1 MFVVGA
7 VALATYALHGFS
19 GLLTRD
25 LSVYSYA
32 GQQVADGVPP
42 YVGILNRA
50 GPLAHV
56 IPGIGVGIAR
66 LGDFDDV
73 LTMRRLFW
81 VIAALCVC
89 AVYLLARDLFTSRLA
104 GVASAA
110 TFLTFSGFVHYATS
124 GPREK
129 TPMTLFIVCALWAA
143 TRRRWFTAGVFVSLA
158 TLCLQIA
165 FPASFAAVVAAA
177 LVLEPGGRLR
187 ALGRIALGGAVPV
200 AVCGVWFALAGSLR
214 QSIDAFYVI
223 NARYT
228 TPNPV
233 LDELD
238 TVWLDARTA
247 YGLSLWLLFGGLVA
261 LIALALAGLRKGPGR
276 TDVVLAAF
284 SVGVVVGLLWNL
296 KDYDAW
302 PDLFPMLPF
311 AAVGVGG
318 LFALMAKRVSPR
330 TAVAVTVAWSVA
342 AIGVAG
348 QYALSERNDKLVAQ
362 RESVAAVL
370 GELPA
375 TARIISVE
383 APQPLVLS
391 GRKNPTRHQMFRSGL
406 QDYVEDIWPGGLD
419 GYRRSIVARNP
430 TLVSMGE
437 TVSETWRKSIQPE
450 YVYIGRGPDWYWYAR
465 ASLGEAKLAAL
476 RRATGYEPGD

>member
-7 VALATYALHGFS
+7 VALVTYALHGFN
-19 GLLTRD
+19 GMLTRD

-56 IPGIGVGIAR
+56 IPGIGVVIAR

-81 VIAALCVC
+81 VIAAVCVC

-110 TFLTFSGFVHYATS
+110 TFLTFSGFIHYATS

-143 TRRRWFTAGVFVSLA
+143 TKRRWFTAGLFVSLA

-177 LVLEPGGRLR
+177 LVLEPRGRLR
-187 ALGRIALGGAVPV
+187 ALGRVALGGAVPV
-200 AVCGVWFALAGSLR
+200 AVLGVWFALAGSLR

-233 LDELD
+233 LDELES
-238 TVWLDARTA
+238 VWLDARTA

-261 LIALALAGLRKGPGR
+261 LIALAVAGLLRGPGR
-276 TDVVLAAF
+276 TDVLLGAF

-311 AAVGVGG
+311 AAVGIGG
-318 LFALMAKRVSPR
+318 LFALMAKKVSPR
-330 TAVAVTVAWSVA
+330 AAVAVTVAWSMAAVGVA
-342 AIGVAG
+342 AH
-348 QYALSERNDKLVAQ
+348 YAITERNSKLDEQ
-362 RESVAAVL
+362 RASVAAVL
-370 GELPA
+370 GELPSSA
-375 TARIISVE
+375 TIISVE
-383 APQPLVLS
+383 APQPLVLT
-391 GRKNPTRHQMFRSGL
+391 GRKNPTRHQMFRAGL
-406 QDYVEDIWPGGLD
+406 QDYVEDIWPGGVD
-419 GYRRSIVARNP
+419 GYRRSIVARHP
-430 TLVSMGE
+430 TLVAMGQ
-437 TVSETWRKSIQPE
+437 TVSEKWRKSIQPE
-450 YVYIGRGPDWYWYAR
+450 YVYIGRGPDWYWYAA
-465 ASLGEAKLAAL
+465 ASLGEPKLAEL
-476 RRATGYEPGD
+476 RRATGYEPSD